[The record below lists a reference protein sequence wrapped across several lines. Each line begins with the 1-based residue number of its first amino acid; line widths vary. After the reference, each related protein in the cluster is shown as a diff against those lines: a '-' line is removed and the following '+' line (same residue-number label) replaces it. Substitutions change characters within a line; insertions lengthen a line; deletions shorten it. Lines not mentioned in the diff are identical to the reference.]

1 MTTPST
7 PQELRKGVR
16 EGILTA
22 LGRDTELRGAR
33 TARRLVSAGFV
44 GVAGAI
50 GAMALVL
57 EHPYGHHPH
66 WHEFIFTAIWTGLLI
81 VSLALVFLQL
91 RTPSLPIGRA
101 AAVGLLTLGV
111 AGVCS
116 LLCPDRHV
124 MQWWLESTPG
134 TWLATRTIAPLSALC
149 FGLGTTFGFASI
161 GAALLLSRSPSHVSI
176 RALAASM
183 ILLLLL
189 PGLIL
194 ESVGLGASVF
204 AGWIAGTAI
213 GGYAGV
219 VAGIAL
225 RRGLHGLLSPG
236 E

>member
-1 MTTPST
+1 
-7 PQELRKGVR
+7 
-16 EGILTA
+16 
-22 LGRDTELRGAR
+22 
-33 TARRLVSAGFV
+33 
-44 GVAGAI
+44 
-50 GAMALVL
+50 
-57 EHPYGHHPH
+57 
-66 WHEFIFTAIWTGLLI
+66 
-81 VSLALVFLQL
+81 
-91 RTPSLPIGRA
+91 
-101 AAVGLLTLGV
+101 
-111 AGVCS
+111 
-116 LLCPDRHV
+116 